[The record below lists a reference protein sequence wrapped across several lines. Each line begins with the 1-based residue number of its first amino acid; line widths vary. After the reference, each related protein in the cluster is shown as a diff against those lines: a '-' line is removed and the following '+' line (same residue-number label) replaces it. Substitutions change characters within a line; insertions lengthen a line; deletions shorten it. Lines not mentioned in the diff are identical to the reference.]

1 MTDSS
6 TVVFKKRSVKSGNAR
21 KKDIDYGDNNEEP
34 QVNGDVIMDI
44 KLQQTVRQRKSGA
57 STDILSKSSK
67 EKPAEET
74 NFDEPRTIESV
85 MGTQYTAQM
94 DYGIQ
99 NNSVPHKKLM
109 DQYIADKMGESKQPK

>member
-6 TVVFKKRSVKSGNAR
+6 TVVFKKRSVNSRNAR
-21 KKDIDYGDNNEEP
+21 KKDIDHGDNNEEP